1 MDENMQFLRDAEN
14 VAERGETPLHQSRVE
29 SGKRIS
35 PTNTAAAADAA
46 TARVEGREGGNGGI
60 PLLAVD
66 FASFTFI
73 PQTDRQNGPRTT
85 AVSLSCS
92 SKQLTNIFF
101 TIVVDCCYMVRPR
114 NTSKG

>member
-1 MDENMQFLRDAEN
+1 MNDAEN
-14 VAERGETPLHQSRVE
+14 VAKRVETPMHCMNQSRVE
-29 SGKRIS
+29 AGKRIS

-46 TARVEGREGGNGGI
+46 TACVEAGRKGGNGGI

-73 PQTDRQNGPRTT
+73 PERGRTDLGRPGAF

-101 TIVVDCCYMVRPR
+101 TILVDCCYMVRPR

>member
-1 MDENMQFLRDAEN
+1 MHCMY
-14 VAERGETPLHQSRVE
+14 QSRVE

-46 TARVEGREGGNGGI
+46 TACVEGREGGNGGI
-60 PLLAVD
+60 LLLAVD

-73 PQTDRQNGPRTT
+73 PETGRTDPGRPGAF

-101 TIVVDCCYMVRPR
+101 TILVDCCYMVRPR
-114 NTSKG
+114 NTSRG